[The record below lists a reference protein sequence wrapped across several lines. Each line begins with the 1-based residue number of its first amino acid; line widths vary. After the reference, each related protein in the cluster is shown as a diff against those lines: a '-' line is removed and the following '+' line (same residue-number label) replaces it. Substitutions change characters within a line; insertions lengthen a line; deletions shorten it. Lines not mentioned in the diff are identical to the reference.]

1 MKASVIDITTR
12 RKGDRSPF
20 TDHNETVY
28 TGGTSGGGGGSKM
41 EARVAK
47 LESDVAHIDSTLQE
61 MKDDMREMRRDLRS
75 DFRILFGALITV
87 AIGLA
92 GIMARGFHWI

>member
-1 MKASVIDITTR
+1 
-12 RKGDRSPF
+12 
-20 TDHNETVY
+20 
-28 TGGTSGGGGGSKM
+28 M

-61 MKDDMREMRRDLRS
+61 MKGDMREMRRDLRS

>member
-1 MKASVIDITTR
+1 
-12 RKGDRSPF
+12 
-20 TDHNETVY
+20 
-28 TGGTSGGGGGSKM
+28 M

-61 MKDDMREMRRDLRS
+61 MKSDMREMRRDLRS

-92 GIMARGFHWI
+92 SIMARGFHWI

>member
-1 MKASVIDITTR
+1 MKAPVIDITTR

-28 TGGTSGGGGGSKM
+28 TGGTSGGGGGSQM

-92 GIMARGFHWI
+92 GIMARGFHWL

>member
-1 MKASVIDITTR
+1 MKSSVIDITTR

-41 EARVAK
+41 ESRIAK
-47 LESDVAHIDSTLQE
+47 LESDVGHINSTLQE
-61 MKDDMREMRRDLRS
+61 IKDDVRELRREHHT
-75 DFRILFGALITV
+75 DFRLLFGAIITV
-87 AIGLA
+87 ALGLA
-92 GIMARGFHWI
+92 GIMAKGFHWF

>member
-1 MKASVIDITTR
+1 MKAPVIDITTR
-12 RKGDRSPF
+12 KKGDRSPF
-20 TDHNETVY
+20 TDHNETVN
-28 TGGTSGGGGGSKM
+28 TGGTSGGGGGSKV

-61 MKDDMREMRRDLRS
+61 MKGDMREMRRDLRS

-92 GIMARGFHWI
+92 GIIARGFHWI

>member
-1 MKASVIDITTR
+1 
-12 RKGDRSPF
+12 
-20 TDHNETVY
+20 
-28 TGGTSGGGGGSKM
+28 M

-61 MKDDMREMRRDLRS
+61 MKGDMREMRRDLRS

-87 AIGLA
+87 AIGLT

>member
-1 MKASVIDITTR
+1 
-12 RKGDRSPF
+12 
-20 TDHNETVY
+20 
-28 TGGTSGGGGGSKM
+28 M

-61 MKDDMREMRRDLRS
+61 MKGDMREMRRDLRS

-92 GIMARGFHWI
+92 GIMVRGFHWI

>member
-1 MKASVIDITTR
+1 M
-12 RKGDRSPF
+12 
-20 TDHNETVY
+20 Y
-28 TGGTSGGGGGSKM
+28 TGGTSGGGGDSKV

-61 MKDDMREMRRDLRS
+61 MKSDMREMRRDLRS

-92 GIMARGFHWI
+92 SIMARGFHWI

>member
-1 MKASVIDITTR
+1 MKAPVIDITTR

-92 GIMARGFHWI
+92 GIMARGFHWL

>member
-1 MKASVIDITTR
+1 
-12 RKGDRSPF
+12 
-20 TDHNETVY
+20 
-28 TGGTSGGGGGSKM
+28 M

-61 MKDDMREMRRDLRS
+61 MKGDMREMRRDLRS

-92 GIMARGFHWI
+92 SIMARGFHWI

>member
-1 MKASVIDITTR
+1 
-12 RKGDRSPF
+12 
-20 TDHNETVY
+20 
-28 TGGTSGGGGGSKM
+28 M
-41 EARVAK
+41 EVRVAK

-61 MKDDMREMRRDLRS
+61 MKGDMREMRRDLRS
-75 DFRILFGALITV
+75 DFRILFGSLITV

>member
-1 MKASVIDITTR
+1 MKAPVIDITTR
-12 RKGDRSPF
+12 KKGDRSPF

-28 TGGTSGGGGGSKM
+28 TGGTSGGGGGSKV

-61 MKDDMREMRRDLRS
+61 MKGDMREMRRDLRS

>member
-1 MKASVIDITTR
+1 MKAPVIDITTR
-12 RKGDRSPF
+12 KKGDRSPF

-28 TGGTSGGGGGSKM
+28 TGGTSGGGGGSKV
-41 EARVAK
+41 EVRVAK

-61 MKDDMREMRRDLRS
+61 MKGDMREMRRDLRS

>member
-1 MKASVIDITTR
+1 MV
-12 RKGDRSPF
+12 
-20 TDHNETVY
+20 H
-28 TGGTSGGGGGSKM
+28 TGGTSGGGGSKV

-47 LESDVAHIDSTLQE
+47 LESDVTHIDSTLQE
-61 MKDDMREMRRDLRS
+61 MKGDMREMRRELRS

>member
-1 MKASVIDITTR
+1 MKAPVIDITTR

-41 EARVAK
+41 ESRVAK

-75 DFRILFGALITV
+75 DFRILFGSLITV

-92 GIMARGFHWI
+92 GIMARGFHWL

>member
-1 MKASVIDITTR
+1 M
-12 RKGDRSPF
+12 
-20 TDHNETVY
+20 H
-28 TGGTSGGGGGSKM
+28 GGGGGSKV

-47 LESDVAHIDSTLQE
+47 LESDVTHIDSTLQE
-61 MKDDMREMRRDLRS
+61 MKGDMREMRRDLRS

>member
-1 MKASVIDITTR
+1 
-12 RKGDRSPF
+12 
-20 TDHNETVY
+20 
-28 TGGTSGGGGGSKM
+28 M

-47 LESDVAHIDSTLQE
+47 LESDVTHIDSTLQE
-61 MKDDMREMRRDLRS
+61 MKSDMREMRWDLRS

>member
-1 MKASVIDITTR
+1 
-12 RKGDRSPF
+12 
-20 TDHNETVY
+20 
-28 TGGTSGGGGGSKM
+28 M

-47 LESDVAHIDSTLQE
+47 LESDVTHIDSTLQE
-61 MKDDMREMRRDLRS
+61 MKSDMREMRRDLRS

>member
-1 MKASVIDITTR
+1 MKAPVIDITTR
-12 RKGDRSPF
+12 KKGDRSPF
-20 TDHNETVY
+20 TDHNETVH
-28 TGGTSGGGGGSKM
+28 TGGTSGGGGGSKV

-61 MKDDMREMRRDLRS
+61 MKSDMREMRRDLRS

>member
-1 MKASVIDITTR
+1 
-12 RKGDRSPF
+12 
-20 TDHNETVY
+20 
-28 TGGTSGGGGGSKM
+28 M

-47 LESDVAHIDSTLQE
+47 LESDVTHIDSTLQE
-61 MKDDMREMRRDLRS
+61 MKGEMRRDLRS
-75 DFRILFGALITV
+75 DFRILFGVLITV

>member
-1 MKASVIDITTR
+1 
-12 RKGDRSPF
+12 
-20 TDHNETVY
+20 
-28 TGGTSGGGGGSKM
+28 M

-61 MKDDMREMRRDLRS
+61 MKSDMREMRRDLRS

>member
-1 MKASVIDITTR
+1 
-12 RKGDRSPF
+12 
-20 TDHNETVY
+20 
-28 TGGTSGGGGGSKM
+28 M

-61 MKDDMREMRRDLRS
+61 MKGDMREMRRDLRS

-92 GIMARGFHWI
+92 GIIARGFHWI

>member
-1 MKASVIDITTR
+1 
-12 RKGDRSPF
+12 
-20 TDHNETVY
+20 
-28 TGGTSGGGGGSKM
+28 M

-47 LESDVAHIDSTLQE
+47 LESDVTHIDSTLQE
-61 MKDDMREMRRDLRS
+61 MKSDMRRDLRS